1 MDAETMVNVIRSRGM
16 HDAALLSALRAVPR
30 EHFVPKAL
38 RDYAYND
45 YPLSIGRGQ
54 TISQPYMV
62 ALMTARLDV
71 SPGEK
76 VLEIG
81 TGSGYQ
87 TAILAELGLEVYTV
101 EVLPELHVQARE
113 RLTALGYE
121 KIHFRLGDGYQ
132 GWPEH
137 APYAG
142 IIVTAAPRQIPPPL
156 LAQLAESGNMI
167 IPTGPPG
174 RHQVLWKVM
183 RVSGE
188 IKKIRLGAVA
198 FVPLVHSVSERVNE

>member
-1 MDAETMVNVIRSRGM
+1 MDAEAMVRLVRSRGVR
-16 HDAALLSALRAVPR
+16 DAPLLRALRAVPR
-30 EHFVPKAL
+30 ECFVPKAL

-45 YPLSIGRGQ
+45 YPLSIGQGQ

-87 TAILAELGLEVYTV
+87 TAILAELGLEVYMV
-101 EVLPELHVQARE
+101 EVLPELQAQARE

-121 KIHFRLGDGYQ
+121 KIHFWLGDGYE

-142 IIVTAAPRQIPPPL
+142 IIVTAAPPQLPPPL
-156 LAQLAESGNMI
+156 LAQLAEGGNMI
-167 IPTGPPG
+167 IPTGLPG
-174 RHQVLWKVM
+174 RHQILWKIM
-183 RVSGE
+183 RISGE
-188 IKKIRLGAVA
+188 IKKIRLDDVA
-198 FVPLVHSVSERVNE
+198 FVPLVHEGRE

>member
-1 MDAETMVNVIRSRGM
+1 MDAEAMVRLIRSRGV
-16 HDAALLSALRAVPR
+16 HDTATLRAMRAVPR
-30 EHFVPKAL
+30 EHFVPEAV

-71 SPGEK
+71 SLGEK

-101 EVLPELHVQARE
+101 EVLPELQTQARE
-113 RLTALGYE
+113 RLAVLGYE
-121 KIHFRLGDGYQ
+121 NVHFWLGDGYQ

-156 LAQLAESGNMI
+156 LEQLAESGNLI

-183 RVSGE
+183 CLSG
-188 IKKIRLGAVA
+188 KIRKIELGAVA
-198 FVPLVHSVSERVNE
+198 FVPLVHNSALD